1 MHPYEYVD
9 FVDCVPQAMRDSWNH
24 YQWIGSQPVPRPPWA
39 KYQKHART
47 VLLRTGPEGLDELKA
62 KADAF
67 NAPNTDGSPKTSDEL
82 KGFFDG
88 IREDMIK
95 KIEQRREVENWEANM
110 RLTHK
115 AETQEILY
123 QRVAA
128 IEQKAAK
135 MTPPISR
142 ADLEKLSC
150 FKNSKVIVKP
160 LSDRSWQEFH
170 PKLLVQIKE
179 LREQE
184 AREAEEKEA
193 ARIAQE
199 ELEQRRAASRIEQA
213 ELERKGPQRDEF
225 GPLNISGK
233 NNTIP
238 DYGQSMS
245 ATMRPCTC
253 PHTHPVPSD
262 RPYTGSINTSEA
274 LQFMSR
280 FTNSAGAPHLPFPST
295 STYPNPGFQF
305 NLSSSR

>member
-24 YQWIGSQPVPRPPWA
+24 YQWIGSQPVPRPHWA

-62 KADAF
+62 KVDAF
-67 NAPNTDGSPKTSDEL
+67 NQSNTDGSPKTSDEL

-88 IREDMIK
+88 IREDMIE
-95 KIEQRREVENWEANM
+95 KIKQRREVENWEAEM

-115 AETQEILY
+115 IETLEILN
-123 QRVAA
+123 QRVTA

-142 ADLEKLSC
+142 PDLEKLPC
-150 FKNSKVIVKP
+150 FKNAKVIVKP
-160 LSDRSWQEFH
+160 LSDRSWQELH

-184 AREAEEKEA
+184 ARDAEEKEA

-199 ELEQRRAASRIEQA
+199 KLEQRRAASRIEQA
-213 ELERKGPQRDEF
+213 ELDRKRPQHDEY
-225 GPLNISGK
+225 GPLNIAGK
-233 NNTIP
+233 SNSIP
-238 DYGQSMS
+238 NYGQSS
-245 ATMRPCTC
+245 STTVNPCTC
-253 PHTHPVPSD
+253 PHIHPVSNI
-262 RPYTGSINTSEA
+262 RPCTGSINTSET
-274 LQFMSR
+274 LQFMSH
-280 FTNSAGAPHLPFPST
+280 FTDSAGAPHLPFPNT
-295 STYPNPGFQF
+295 TTYSNSGFHF
-305 NLSSSR
+305 NLSSR